1 MGVVDKILFL
11 PLFPLFNYT
20 SQNSQSQAVNRKK
33 TAIYFEISKK
43 IFDD

>member
-20 SQNSQSQAVNRKK
+20 SQNSQSQAVNQKK
-33 TAIYFEISKK
+33 TAIFFKLKKK
-43 IFDD
+43 IR

>member
-20 SQNSQSQAVNRKK
+20 SQNSQSQAVNPKK
-33 TAIYFEISKK
+33 KAIFFKNFKK